1 MIRPTVPEDTAILVK
16 LAEGTNVFKPH
27 EIVALEEVLDDY
39 HATMHTAR
47 PSLPSRSRKTAKSS
61 VSPTC
66 APAAMTDQTWYLYW
80 IAVTKQTQAKG
91 IGTQLLH
98 YSEKEIQKAG
108 GRLYLIETSSLP
120 HYEQTRKFYLKHG
133 YEQHA
138 VIADF
143 YCGRRQHGDFSEAS
157 QARLTA
163 TRSGARGTPGAPL
176 HARDRLSTASA
187 AKTASPAQIQTKLA
201 SSAGFTGSPMT
212 ATAHRNCRLGERY

>member
-1 MIRPTVPEDTAILVK
+1 MQYTYQGKRQKDKGKSMIRPTVPEDTAPLVK

-27 EIVALEEVLDDY
+27 EIVALEEVLDDF
-39 HATMHTAR
+39 HATIEKDGH
-47 PSLPSRSRKTAKSS
+47 RSVTFEKDGQILGFAYF
-61 VSPTC
+61 
-66 APAAMTDQTWYLYW
+66 APAAMTDRTWYLYW

-120 HYEQTRKFYLKHG
+120 AYEQTRKFYLKHG

-143 YCGRRQHGDFSEAS
+143 YADGDSMVIF
-157 QARLTA
+157 RKHL
-163 TRSGARGTPGAPL
+163 
-176 HARDRLSTASA
+176 
-187 AKTASPAQIQTKLA
+187 K
-201 SSAGFTGSPMT
+201 
-212 ATAHRNCRLGERY
+212 NV